1 MDTRRVRAF
10 SLLPRSEPVGSEP
23 SASGSTTNSMSYVE
37 GVVNSVIEAA
47 AANEN
52 ATEMDAE
59 SIERDVKHG
68 REVESLLDP
77 DDGDDSQQQQPKKAK
92 TGAEEEEKKLEQRLG
107 GILCCA
113 VCLDLPKSSVYQVGH
128 LLVLLLLV
136 VVLL

>member
-1 MDTRRVRAF
+1 
-10 SLLPRSEPVGSEP
+10 
-23 SASGSTTNSMSYVE
+23 MSYVE

-59 SIERDVKHG
+59 SIERAVKHG